1 MKNLWIWAAV
11 VIVAGGYLIV
21 NKDKATPLDA
31 NAAPIKI
38 GIATILSG
46 DLAVAGENMVNAARL
61 TIDEINTKG
70 GVNGH
75 PLELTVEDSKCDSKT
90 GLAAITKLVSVDG
103 IRYIVGGMCSNGTIA
118 AAPVANEN
126 KAIVMTPVTGG
137 SNVDAAGEYIFRTAN
152 SDILAGRDIA
162 NAMLK
167 MGYKKVASVSEVTE
181 YTLDI
186 AKSFKETIMAGGG
199 AIAIDEQFQPG
210 TNDFRTIIAKLKA
223 RGADAILIASQTG
236 LSAGN
241 FMKQVKEQKLDAPL
255 FSDFTLALNGD
266 AKKIVGS
273 FEGLYFADPA
283 YDGESAAWKDFLAAY
298 KAKYERDPLI
308 AFHAAATHDAIMMMV
323 VGLRAEGDDSA
334 KVKDWLLENIKK
346 WTGLM
351 GTFSLD
357 ANGNS
362 DLGFVMKQIRNDA
375 PVPVD

>member
-1 MKNLWIWAAV
+1 MKNLWIWVAV
-11 VIVAGGYLIV
+11 IIVAVGYVIV
-21 NKDKATPLDA
+21 NKGKAPSLDA

-46 DLAVAGENMVNAARL
+46 DLAVAGENMVNAANL
-61 TIDEINTKG
+61 TIDDVNKAG
-70 GVNGH
+70 GVNGR
-75 PLELTVEDSKCDSKT
+75 PLALTIEDAKCDSKT
-90 GLAAITKLVSVDG
+90 GLAAVTKLVTVDG

-137 SNVDAAGEYIFRTAN
+137 SNVDAAGDYIFRTAN

-186 AKSFKETIMAGGG
+186 AKSFKETVVKGGG
-199 AIAIDEQFQPG
+199 TVAVDEQFQPG
-210 TNDFRTIIAKLKA
+210 TSDFRTIIAKLKA
-223 RGADAILIASQTG
+223 QDADAILIASQTG

-241 FMKQVKEQKLDAPL
+241 FMKQLKEQKLDKPL

-266 AKKIVGS
+266 AKKLVGS

-283 YDGESAAWKDFLAAY
+283 YEGESAAWKGFLAEY
-298 KAKYERDPLI
+298 KAKYGKDPLI

-323 VGLRAEGDDSA
+323 AGLRAEGDDSA
-334 KVKDWLLENIKK
+334 KVKDWLLANVKK

-362 DLGFVMKQIRNDA
+362 DLGFVIKQIKNDV
-375 PVPVD
+375 PVPVN